1 MTFKKALFWTA
12 FWVAVALIFN
22 AGVLYF
28 EGHQKALEFFTG
40 YIIELSLSMDN
51 VFLFLMIFTMF
62 GIKAEYQRRALNYGI
77 IGAIIMRLIFILLG
91 VSIITRFEWV
101 LYIFGGILIITAL
114 KIIFGKEEEIHPEDN
129 KLVILFKKFFPVTT
143 ELYGN
148 KFFVRLNGILHATPL
163 FIVVLVIESSD
174 LLFAIDSI
182 PAIFAVTTDPFIIY
196 TSNILAILGLRSLY
210 FFMERIQQ
218 AFVFIKQGVGVIL
231 FITGVKML
239 LLIFHIKV
247 PILVALSLIVGV
259 LVISIILS
267 LLVGKRGRSCP
278 IVQEKGGNN

>member
-77 IGAIIMRLIFILLG
+77 IGAIIMRFIFILLG

-148 KFFVRLNGILHATPL
+148 KFFIRLNGILHATPL

-210 FFMERIQQ
+210 FFIERIQQ

-267 LLVGKRGRSCP
+267 LLVSKRGRSCP

>member
-143 ELYGN
+143 ELHGN
-148 KFFVRLNGILHATPL
+148 KFFVRLNGVLHATPL
-163 FIVVLVIESSD
+163 FIVVLVLESSD

>member
-143 ELYGN
+143 ELYGD

-267 LLVGKRGRSCP
+267 LLVGKRGRSRP